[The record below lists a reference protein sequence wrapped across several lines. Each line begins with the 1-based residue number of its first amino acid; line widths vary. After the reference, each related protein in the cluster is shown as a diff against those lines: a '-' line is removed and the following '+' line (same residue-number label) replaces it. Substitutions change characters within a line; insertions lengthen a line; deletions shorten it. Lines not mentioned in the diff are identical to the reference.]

1 MITIKLNI
9 LPGASV
15 DVVEYNNKNMAI
27 VEKKIMIIS
36 LLFLKKGTFFL
47 INGLNYI
54 QVGKENVLDNYK
66 GRYIFQPINDKNT
79 SFENSSTVKKKKRDI
94 KKNLGE

>member
-94 KKNLGE
+94 KENLGE

>member
-1 MITIKLNI
+1 
-9 LPGASV
+9 
-15 DVVEYNNKNMAI
+15 
-27 VEKKIMIIS
+27 MIIS

-94 KKNLGE
+94 KENLGE